1 MREHEPSNIEVGN
14 RNAGDAEAELKVADF
29 DYELPL
35 ERIAQHA
42 VEPRD
47 SARMLVHWIGR
58 DATRHSSIRDLPE
71 MLAAGDILVVNNTR
85 VRPARLYGRRASGG
99 RVELLMLGRE
109 REAAHTLPSRW
120 RALVKPARRLRSG
133 EHIDIEG
140 GALSARAV
148 VRVQGADGSA
158 GAEWILEIRDSEC
171 DGGTAETAIERFG
184 HVPLPPYIKRTATSG
199 EPESENE
206 DRARYQTM
214 FAEVPGAIAA
224 PTAGLHFTPDLVRR
238 LRERGIEIAELTLHV
253 GLGTFQP
260 PTVENVRDHRMHAE
274 EFVLPSASASAI
286 NAVRARG
293 GRVIAVGTTS
303 TRVLESC
310 VDSDGRVQAG
320 GGETSIF
327 ITPGHRFRAIDALLT
342 NFHLPRS
349 TLLMLVG
356 ALAGRERILR
366 LYGEAVTAGYRF
378 YSYGDAMLLMT

>member
-1 MREHEPSNIEVGN
+1 
-14 RNAGDAEAELKVADF
+14 
-29 DYELPL
+29 
-35 ERIAQHA
+35 
-42 VEPRD
+42 
-47 SARMLVHWIGR
+47 
-58 DATRHSSIRDLPE
+58 
-71 MLAAGDILVVNNTR
+71 
-85 VRPARLYGRRASGG
+85 
-99 RVELLMLGRE
+99 
-109 REAAHTLPSRW
+109 
-120 RALVKPARRLRSG
+120 LRSG

-310 VDSDGRVQAG
+310 VDSEGRVQAG